1 MSQITFRAANA
12 DEMDRFDAIPR
23 YVFADTTPADEQP
36 PPTLLPEW
44 TQCAFDGDRIVAT
57 SGAYPF
63 RVQVNGVTT
72 AMHGVT
78 AVGTNPTYRR
88 RGFVRRL
95 ISDLLLRAYE
105 QGCSASIL
113 LASMGAIY
121 QRFGYG
127 LASTIV
133 EYRFDPRDVAMQV
146 ERSPA
151 GTMQI
156 GHASEFRDVI
166 RALYKRFST
175 PRNML
180 AHRAPVTW
188 DSLMRDTGSA
198 PTWAAVHFDAGG
210 AT

>member
-1 MSQITFRAANA
+1 M
-12 DEMDRFDAIPR
+12 
-23 YVFADTTPADEQP
+23 
-36 PPTLLPEW
+36 
-44 TQCAFDGDRIVAT
+44 
-57 SGAYPF
+57 
-63 RVQVNGVTT
+63 
-72 AMHGVT
+72 
-78 AVGTNPTYRR
+78 
-88 RGFVRRL
+88 
-95 ISDLLLRAYE
+95 
-105 QGCSASIL
+105 
-113 LASMGAIY
+113 
-121 QRFGYG
+121 
-127 LASTIV
+127 V
-133 EYRFDPRDVAMQV
+133 EYHFDPRDVAMQV

-210 AT
+210 NLTATGCSGLETTTDRTPDRTRS